1 MPYEFTLDGVELPV
15 TPGTLKIK
23 VKNQNT
29 TVNLINEGEV
39 NLLKSPGLV
48 EVQFEALLPR
58 TRYPFVT
65 GKLRE
70 PSWYLHFLARLKT
83 ERRHFPFVV
92 VRHQPD
98 GAILDDTNL
107 DVSLEDFELEEDA
120 KKHGLDVSVT
130 IKLKQ
135 YRPYGT
141 KTVVMEQ
148 EPDGSQT
155 ATVSAPR
162 DASTAPAPRT
172 YTVQKG
178 DCLWNIAKKCLG
190 DGERWGEV
198 AKLNADKVVNPNKIY
213 PGQVLTLPA

>member
-1 MPYEFTLDGVELPV
+1 MPYEFTMDGVLLPV
-15 TPGTLKIK
+15 TPSTLKIK
-23 VKNQNT
+23 VKNQNST
-29 TVNLINEGEV
+29 MTLINEGEI
-39 NLLKSPGLV
+39 NLLKSPGLT
-48 EVQFEALLPR
+48 EIQFEALFPR
-58 TRYPFVT
+58 TRYPFVS
-65 GKLRE
+65 GELKE
-70 PSWYLHFLARLKT
+70 PSYYMGFLARLKA

-92 VRHQPD
+92 ARHQPD
-98 GAILDDTNL
+98 GTILDDTNL
-107 DVSLEDFELEEDA
+107 DVSLEDYEVSEDA
-120 KKHGLDVSVT
+120 KKYGLDIAVT

-141 KTVVMEQ
+141 KMVVLER

-190 DGERWGEV
+190 DGERWSEV
-198 AKLNADKVVNPNKIY
+198 AKLNADKIVNPNKIY
-213 PGQVLTLPA
+213 PGQVLTLPT